1 MKNKIQNNIQCHST
15 HLPLVSIGI
24 PTFNRPELLRQ
35 ALESAR
41 SQTYPNLEILVSD
54 NESTDAQTSKILAEA
69 SAIDFRIKTYRQ
81 KKNIGATANFEFL
94 LRSATGEFFT
104 WVADDDVLH
113 PTCIELLVA
122 AHTQNPSLACV
133 FSDVTIIDI
142 TGNSLG
148 IKKHAAFRHSPYKS
162 RAENIR
168 ASFFSAP
175 QCQATYGL
183 FRTSIALQC
192 PFEKTTYKNMIGGA
206 EYTFLARLASLGNV
220 IAVPHALRSYRQH
233 VDCAHITYHRYHSFL
248 DKLIRFFEYLF
259 RVTSIAIRA
268 DSSVR
273 LRFLFTMH
281 SLFSALLL
289 IASLSLKAILRLLQT
304 FPAGIYD
311 YKFYRNALLINRRA
325 SELAGRQ
332 LSPKPTL

>member
-1 MKNKIQNNIQCHST
+1 MKNKIQNNIHCHTT

-133 FSDVTIIDI
+133 FSDVTTIDI

-148 IKKHAAFRHSPYKS
+148 IKSMLPS
-162 RAENIR
+162 GIR
-168 ASFFSAP
+168 RTKVAQKTYALLFFPPLSAKLHMG
-175 QCQATYGL
+175 Y
-183 FRTSIALQC
+183 
-192 PFEKTTYKNMIGGA
+192 FE
-206 EYTFLARLASLGNV
+206 LPL
-220 IAVPHALRSYRQH
+220 H
-233 VDCAHITYHRYHSFL
+233 
-248 DKLIRFFEYLF
+248 
-259 RVTSIAIRA
+259 
-268 DSSVR
+268 SSVR
-273 LRFLFTMH
+273 SKKPRIKTC
-281 SLFSALLL
+281 
-289 IASLSLKAILRLLQT
+289 
-304 FPAGIYD
+304 
-311 YKFYRNALLINRRA
+311 
-325 SELAGRQ
+325 LAVLNIR
-332 LSPKPTL
+332 S